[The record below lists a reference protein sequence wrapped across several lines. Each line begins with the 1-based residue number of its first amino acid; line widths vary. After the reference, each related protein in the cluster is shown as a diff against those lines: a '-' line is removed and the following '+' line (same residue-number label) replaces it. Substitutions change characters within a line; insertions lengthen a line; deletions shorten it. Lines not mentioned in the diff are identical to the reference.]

1 MLVSLTEIETT
12 ICKAAMGVGL
22 PLGLGEE
29 AGLAARHMITVGIG
43 TIDGFEYALQ
53 AVKQKLSVGF
63 NIDNSCTLHFTSK
76 IDGLLL
82 SSIIAGPSACDLASS
97 ITTTNKEPAKV
108 TLSRVDVPSVI
119 LFVALVTTVDKP
131 RGLRVSWNTRNEK
144 LIEALCW
151 HGSLSLAKG
160 LPEDLLLDGPAEMTL
175 GPIMRKPLSGNINFT
190 PCAQHKIR
198 EVNVASWG
206 RIKSYASRLLVGS
219 TESSRL
225 SGAGS
230 GIAIEND

>member
-1 MLVSLTEIETT
+1 
-12 ICKAAMGVGL
+12 MGVGL

-29 AGLAARHMITVGIG
+29 AGLAARHMTTVGIG
-43 TIDGFEYALQ
+43 TIDGFEYALH
-53 AVKQKLSVGF
+53 AVKRKLSTGF
-63 NIDNSCTLHFTSK
+63 NLDNLCTLHFISK

-82 SSIIAGPSACDLASS
+82 SSIIAGPSACDLATS
-97 ITTTNKEPAKV
+97 ITTTNKEPALV

-119 LFVALVTTVDKP
+119 LSVALVTTVDKP
-131 RGLRVSWNTRNEK
+131 RGLYVSWKTRNEK

-160 LPEDLLLDGPAEMTL
+160 LPEDLFFDGPADVTMK
-175 GPIMRKPLSGNINFT
+175 PIMQKPTSGSINFT
-190 PCAQHKIR
+190 PRTQHKIM
-198 EVNVASWG
+198 EINVASW
-206 RIKSYASRLLVGS
+206 RRLKSYADRLLVGS

-230 GIAIEND
+230 GIVIEND